1 MSNWRLGT
9 LIPVAALE
17 DGIAFCREAGLDTLQ
32 IQLGDACL
40 LESGEEKRIQTLL
53 KDFPADM
60 AGALWS
66 GPMVWDFRDGPRTL
80 GIGPAETRES
90 RMKSL
95 IAGAEWA
102 ARLEIPLL
110 QTHLGFV
117 PEDPSCE
124 DYAVH
129 VECLR
134 ILGKRCGELGVRII
148 LETGQETP
156 ITLRRLIEDAGE
168 AAVGVNLDPA
178 NLLMYGKAN
187 PVDAVDLL
195 GPYISGMHVKD
206 GLYPGSDSYQLGEE
220 RPIGEGLVDFPRIF
234 AKLKALGF
242 HGPLII
248 EREVPQ
254 PQQRSDILACIP
266 KVRKWM
272 ADA

>member
-1 MSNWRLGT
+1 MSNWRMGT
-9 LIPVAALE
+9 LIPVEALA

-32 IQLGDACL
+32 VQLGDASL
-40 LESGEEKRIQTLL
+40 LKPEQEKEIKTLL

-80 GIGPAETRES
+80 GVGPVETRAS
-90 RMKSL
+90 RMQSML
-95 IAGAEWA
+95 DGAEWA

-110 QTHLGFV
+110 QSHLGFV

-134 ILGKRCGELGVRII
+134 ILGKRCGELGVRMI

-168 AAVGVNLDPA
+168 ASVGVNLDPA

-187 PVDAVDLL
+187 PVDAVDIL
-195 GPYISGMHVKD
+195 GPYISGMHLKD

-234 AKLKALGF
+234 AKLKKLNF
-242 HGPLII
+242 QGPMII
-248 EREVPQ
+248 EREVPK
-254 PQQRSDILACIP
+254 PQQRQDILASIP
-266 KVRKWM
+266 KLRKWM
-272 ADA
+272 DEA